1 MSEEYLIEPGETGF
15 DRVVSF
21 SVPDRDVRGR
31 AVRLGPVLET
41 VISAHDYPEPVR
53 HVLAEALVLTTL
65 MGSLLKDEAS
75 QLTFQIQ
82 AEGGAIDFL
91 VCDFRDGEVRG
102 YLRHD
107 PEKVSERGS
116 NADIAST
123 FGTGYLAITFDL
135 AASGERYQGIVPLEG
150 ETLSGACESY
160 FERSEQIPTLI
171 RVAIRNEGDHCVA
184 GGMLVQHFPDGEEGR
199 ERLHVKAESAIAPD
213 WEHIL
218 ALVGSV
224 RHAELVDP
232 ELSIESLIWRLLH
245 EEREIRAEA
254 THSIRRGCRCTND
267 YYQSVLSQFPETER
281 ADMRDPDGRI
291 PVECEFCSKVF
302 RIDA

>member
-1 MSEEYLIEPGETGF
+1 MSDDYLIERGETGF
-15 DRVVSF
+15 DQVLSF

-31 AVRLGPVLET
+31 VVRLGPVLEQ
-41 VISAHDYPEPVR
+41 VLSAHDYPQSIR
-53 HVLAEALVLTTL
+53 HVLAEALMLTTL
-65 MGSLLKDEAS
+65 MGSLLKDADS

-82 AEGGAIDFL
+82 AEGGVVDFL
-91 VCDFRDGEVRG
+91 VCDFRNGDVRG

-107 PEKVSERGS
+107 PAKMSEQGS
-116 NADIAST
+116 NAGIAST
-123 FGTGYLAITFDL
+123 FGKGFLAITFDL
-135 AASGERYQGIVPLEG
+135 AATGERYQGIVPLEG

-160 FERSEQIPTLI
+160 FERSEQISTLI
-171 RVAIRNEGDHCVA
+171 RLAIRSEGDRCVA

-199 ERLHVKAESAIAPD
+199 ERLHVKAENAIASD
-213 WEHIL
+213 WEHITTMM
-218 ALVGSV
+218 GSV

-232 ELSIESLIWRLLH
+232 ELSMESLIWRLLN
-245 EEREIRAEA
+245 EEREIRVDVSHA
-254 THSIRRGCRCTND
+254 IRRGCRCTSEH
-267 YYQSVLSQFPETER
+267 YQSVLTQFPETER